1 MDSRIEFTITDGCRR
16 QKMALS
22 SLIVEVFIMIAN
34 DGRTVCDLS
43 VNPRLS
49 MMLWK
54 ADVTEKL
61 A

>member
-49 MMLWK
+49 TIIWK
-54 ADVTEKL
+54 AGVTESS
-61 A
+61 